1 MSEVT
6 ATIERNGSVL
16 PIVTPGISRGKSA
29 LSQGAIFTTQVIQG
43 QAIYIFCQ
51 SLIHVAEG
59 TVVTDSDAPIDA
71 RGGIYLN
78 ANRGKVISVK
88 LLAGEDPASIWI
100 HEVR

>member
-16 PIVTPGISRGKSA
+16 PIVTPGVSRGKSG
-29 LSQGAIFTTQVIQG
+29 LTQGVTFTSQVIQG

-51 SLIHVAEG
+51 SLIHLAEG
-59 TVVTDSDAPIDA
+59 TAVTDSDAPIDA

-78 ANRGKVISVK
+78 ANRGKTISVR
-88 LLAGEDPASIWI
+88 LLGSEDPATVWI

>member
-6 ATIERNGSVL
+6 ATIDRNGSVL

-43 QAIYIFCQ
+43 QAVYIFCQ
-51 SLIHVAEG
+51 SVIHLAEG
-59 TVVTDSDAPIDA
+59 AFVTDSDAPIDA
-71 RGGIYLN
+71 RGGVYLN
-78 ANRGKVISVK
+78 ANRGKQISIR
-88 LLAGEDPASIWI
+88 LLAGEDAATVWI